1 MVRDESGAP
10 NLTPV
15 ESNGGGYKTTMTKFH
30 YHDELMGCSGVSGEI
45 FKSVYKVNEYYKPK
59 KKAFI
64 LWESSFYFYFCKCTH
79 TED

>member
-30 YHDELMGCSGVSGEI
+30 YHDELMGCSVVSGEI
-45 FKSVYKVNEYYKPK
+45 FKSVYKVNKYYKQK
-59 KKAFI
+59 KSIYFVGIFI
-64 LWESSFYFYFCKCTH
+64 LFLFL
-79 TED
+79 